1 MGRSKQQKPKTEGA
15 GASGSAAAVDMR
27 FVDMPQKE
35 VDALLARIDTSAA
48 AADAMAVRGM
58 AAMVRCLTEEIKA
71 KGATLG
77 RLRAIAFGA
86 PTEKIRNVFPP
97 KDAAGRAEAQQARKE
112 RRAQEKSGQPAAPGH
127 GPKGSTAFPSAE
139 RVKIPHATLKDGDC
153 CPECL
158 NGHLHP
164 TDRPATMVRIV
175 AMSPITAKV
184 IEREALRCG
193 SCGES
198 YTADFPEGFGSAEK
212 YDETVPAM
220 LGYMRFGT
228 GVPFTRF
235 SYFLKNLGAPIP
247 RSTMSDLVFAAA
259 AVFDPV
265 LDELMRQAAQGELIY
280 QDDTVMK
287 ILDRHDLIKKRGKGQ
302 KERKGTYTTGL
313 IAKVGQHKVAL
324 FITGQQHAGE
334 NLADLLKLRSADL
347 AKPIQMCDALAA
359 NTAGKLDTIV
369 AHCLAH
375 ARRKFVEVVNK
386 FPEECRFLLETLRV
400 VYINDS
406 ASEGMSPAER
416 LAYHQEHS
424 GPLMEGLARWL
435 HQQID
440 DKLVEPN
447 SGLGKAIGYM
457 INHWTALTLFLRE
470 PGAPLDNN
478 HAERGLKRAIMH
490 RKNSLFYKT
499 QEGARVGD
507 LYMSLIHTAELNE
520 ANPFDYL
527 VALQRNHAFVE
538 ENPEEWMPWNYQ
550 ETLKGLPG

>member
-1 MGRSKQQKPKTEGA
+1 
-15 GASGSAAAVDMR
+15 
-27 FVDMPQKE
+27 
-35 VDALLARIDTSAA
+35 
-48 AADAMAVRGM
+48 
-58 AAMVRCLTEEIKA
+58 
-71 KGATLG
+71 
-77 RLRAIAFGA
+77 
-86 PTEKIRNVFPP
+86 
-97 KDAAGRAEAQQARKE
+97 
-112 RRAQEKSGQPAAPGH
+112 
-127 GPKGSTAFPSAE
+127 
-139 RVKIPHATLKDGDC
+139 
-153 CPECL
+153 
-158 NGHLHP
+158 
-164 TDRPATMVRIV
+164 
-175 AMSPITAKV
+175 
-184 IEREALRCG
+184 
-193 SCGES
+193 
-198 YTADFPEGFGSAEK
+198 
-212 YDETVPAM
+212 
-220 LGYMRFGT
+220 
-228 GVPFTRF
+228 
-235 SYFLKNLGAPIP
+235 
-247 RSTMSDLVFAAA
+247 MSDLVFAAA

-386 FPEECRFLLETLRV
+386 FPEECRSLLETLRV

-478 HAERGLKRAIMH
+478 TAERGLKRAIMH

>member
-1 MGRSKQQKPKTEGA
+1 MGRSKQAKQKTESA
-15 GASGSAAAVDMR
+15 GTGCSEAAVGNR
-27 FVDMPQKE
+27 FVDMTQEE
-35 VDALLARIDTSAA
+35 VDAFLARMDALATSK
-48 AADAMAVRGM
+48 DAMVVRGM

-86 PTEKIRNVFPP
+86 PTEKTRNVFPP

-112 RRAQEKSGQPAAPGH
+112 RRAQEKSGQPAPGH
-127 GPKGSTAFPSAE
+127 GPKGSKGFPSAE
-139 RVKIPHATLKDGDC
+139 RIKLPHTILTSGGC

-158 NGHLHP
+158 DGHLHP
-164 TDRPATMVRIV
+164 TGRPAIMTRIV
-175 AMSPITAKV
+175 AMAPINAKV
-184 IEREALRCG
+184 IEREVLRCG
-193 SCGES
+193 SC
-198 YTADFPEGFGSAEK
+198 YKTFTADLPEGFGSGET

-220 LGYMRFGT
+220 IGYMRFGT
-228 GVPFTRF
+228 GLPYTRF
-235 SYFLKNLGAPIP
+235 SYFLKNLGAPIAT
-247 RSTMSDLVFAAA
+247 STMSDLVIAAA
-259 AVFDPV
+259 ATFDPV

-287 ILDRHDLIKKRGKGQ
+287 ILDRYDLIKKRGKGK

-313 IAKVGQHKVAL
+313 IAKAGEHKVAL

-334 NLADLLKLRSADL
+334 NLADLLKLRSAEL
-347 AKPIQMCDALAA
+347 AQPIQMCDALAS

-400 VYINDS
+400 VYVNDS
-406 ASEGMSPAER
+406 ACAGMSPAER

-424 GPLMEGLARWL
+424 GPGMEALSKWL

-447 SGLGKAIGYM
+447 SGLGRAIQYT
-457 INHWTALTLFLRE
+457 INHWMGLTLFLRE

-478 HAERGLKRAIMH
+478 TAERGLKRAIMH

-507 LYMSLIHTAELNE
+507 LYMSLIHTAELNG

>member
-1 MGRSKQQKPKTEGA
+1 
-15 GASGSAAAVDMR
+15 
-27 FVDMPQKE
+27 
-35 VDALLARIDTSAA
+35 
-48 AADAMAVRGM
+48 
-58 AAMVRCLTEEIKA
+58 MVRCLTEEIKA

-86 PTEKIRNVFPP
+86 PTEKTRNVFPP

-112 RRAQEKSGQPAAPGH
+112 RRAQEKSGQPAPGH
-127 GPKGSTAFPSAE
+127 GPKGSKAFPSAE
-139 RVKIPHATLKDGDC
+139 HIKIPHATLKAGGC
-153 CPECL
+153 CPGCL
-158 NGHLHP
+158 DGHLHP
-164 TDRPATMVRIV
+164 TGRPAIMTRIV
-175 AMSPITAKV
+175 AMAPITAKV
-184 IEREALRCG
+184 IEREVLRCG
-193 SCGES
+193 SCDKI
-198 YTADFPEGFGSAEK
+198 YTADLPEGFGSGET

-220 LGYMRFGT
+220 IGYMRFGT
-228 GVPFTRF
+228 GLPYTRF
-235 SYFLKNLGAPIP
+235 SYFLKNLGAPIAT
-247 RSTMSDLVFAAA
+247 STMSDLVIAAA
-259 AVFDPV
+259 AIFDPV

-287 ILDRHDLIKKRGKGQ
+287 ILDRYDLIKKRGKGN

-313 IAKVGQHKVAL
+313 IAKVGEHKVAL

-334 NLADLLKLRSADL
+334 NLADLLKLRSAEL
-347 AKPIQMCDALAA
+347 AQPIQMCDALAS

-375 ARRKFVEVVNK
+375 ARRKFVEVVK
-386 FPEECRFLLETLRV
+386 RFPEECRFLLETLRV
-400 VYINDS
+400 VYVNDS
-406 ASEGMSPAER
+406 ASAGMSPAER
-416 LAYHQEHS
+416 LTYHQEHS
-424 GPLMEGLARWL
+424 GPGMEALSKWL

-447 SGLGKAIGYM
+447 SGLGRAIQYT
-457 INHWTALTLFLRE
+457 INHWTGLTLFLRE

-478 HAERGLKRAIMH
+478 TAERGLKRAIMH

-507 LYMSLIHTAELNE
+507 LYMSLIHTAELND